1 MKIITTTIIH
11 THILY
16 TYCFERYTYFKL
28 HHNPQFEQYLK
39 VHTKIENIKGSKGK
53 LKIHSWVKRIAHSS
67 TELSVGTICFLH
79 HQQQPQ
85 RKSTATET

>member
-16 TYCFERYTYFKL
+16 TYCFEIYTYFKL

-53 LKIHSWVKRIAHSS
+53 
-67 TELSVGTICFLH
+67 
-79 HQQQPQ
+79 
-85 RKSTATET
+85 